1 MMAAENATVLIL
13 LGPPGVGKGTQGALL
28 ADWLGWERLA
38 TGDVLR
44 AARREGT
51 ELGKKAQA
59 YMDAGDLVPDSLI
72 VEMVGDRLGGLPAA
86 QGVIFDG
93 FPRTVAQA
101 EALAQ
106 VLPSVNRE
114 VDGVLLL
121 EAPDDVVVRRISGRR
136 SCPQC
141 GRVYNVHLD
150 PPISDGVCDE
160 CGARLDHRKDDT
172 PETVRHRLD
181 VYRSLTEPLVAYY
194 EEREPPVI
202 HIAGDRSLDAVRDG
216 VRAALVDRLGV
227 ESAA

>member
-1 MMAAENATVLIL
+1 MSEDRGVVLIL

-28 ADWLGWERLA
+28 VDWLGWERLA

-51 ELGKKAQA
+51 ELGKQAQK

-72 VEMVGDRLGGLPAA
+72 VKMVRDRLEDLPAS

-101 EALAQ
+101 EALAE
-106 VLPSVNRE
+106 VLPGVGRQ
-114 VDGVLLL
+114 VDAVVLL
-121 EAPDDVVVRRISGRR
+121 EAPDDTVVKRISGRR

-150 PPISDGVCDE
+150 PPITDGVCDE
-160 CGARLDHRKDDT
+160 CGAILDHRKDDA

-181 VYRSLTEPLVAYY
+181 VYRSQTEPLVAFY
-194 EEREPPVI
+194 EERDPPVLR
-202 HIAGDRSLDAVRDG
+202 IAGDGSLEAVRDS
-216 VRAALVDRLGV
+216 VRTALVDRLSV
-227 ESAA
+227 EAAS

>member
-1 MMAAENATVLIL
+1 MSSDGGIVLIL

-28 ADWLGWERLA
+28 AEWLGWERLA

-51 ELGKKAQA
+51 ELGRKAQA

-72 VEMVGDRLGGLPAA
+72 VDLVRDRLEDLPDA

-101 EALAQ
+101 EALAG
-106 VLPSVNRE
+106 VLPSVSRR

-121 EAPDDVVVRRISGRR
+121 EAPDETVVKRISGRR

-141 GRVYNVHLD
+141 DRVYNVHLD
-150 PPISDGVCDE
+150 PPITEGVCDE
-160 CGARLDHRKDDT
+160 CGAILDHRKDDT
-172 PETVRHRLD
+172 PETVKHRLE
-181 VYRSLTEPLVAYY
+181 VYRSQTEPLVAFY

-202 HIAGDRSLDAVRDG
+202 RIAGDRSLEAVRDS
-216 VRAALVDRLGV
+216 VRSALVDQLGV
-227 ESAA
+227 GSPA